1 MDPTQTTL
9 IELRDAIA
17 AKTVSAEQATRAY
30 LDRIETHNAGLNA
43 FRDRMD
49 TYAISRAQAV
59 DAGKVTGRLAGVPIA
74 IKDCM
79 CHVEGTTACSSKML
93 EQFRSPFT
101 ATAVQRLEDEG
112 AVVLGKT
119 NMDEFAMGSSTENSA
134 FGVSRNP
141 WDTGRVPGGSSGGST
156 SAMAADLAAA
166 ALGSDTGGS
175 IRQPAAITGLVGF
188 KPTYGRI
195 SRWGLVAFASSL
207 DQIGPVTHTL
217 ADAALLTQIMSGKD
231 ARDSTSA
238 DVPVEADLHD
248 VDGEIDLSPGGGKL
262 RIGIAAQ
269 YLDESANHPA
279 VTAAFNEALQCYKS
293 QGAEIV
299 EVDLPHTEYGIP
311 CYYIVATAEA
321 SSNLARYDGVHYGH
335 RTEMPTPNDQNAIQ
349 HLMSQSR
356 AEGFGDEV
364 KRRIMLGTYALS
376 SGYYD
381 AYYNRALKTRRL
393 IAGDFDTAFTK
404 CDAILC
410 PTTTGPAFKI
420 GDKADDPLAMYMN
433 DIYTVTTNLA
443 GIAGVSVP
451 GGFAEEDSKQL
462 PVGVQLIGNAFDE
475 KRLLRIAR
483 RYERETEHWK
493 QRPALH

>member
-9 IELRDAIA
+9 IQLRDAIA
-17 AKTVSAEQATRAY
+17 AKKISAEEAAHAY
-30 LDRIETHNAGLNA
+30 LQRVDHHNTSLNA
-43 FRDRMD
+43 YRDRTD
-49 TYAISRAQAV
+49 AYAIQRAQAV
-59 DAGKVTGRLAGVPIA
+59 DAGQVTGRLAGVPIA

-93 EQFRSPFT
+93 EHYRSPFT

-141 WDTGRVPGGSSGGST
+141 WDTARVPGGSSGGST

-188 KPTYGRI
+188 KPTYGRV

-207 DQIGPVTHTL
+207 DQIGPITHTL
-217 ADAALLTQIMSGKD
+217 ADAALLTEIMAGKD
-231 ARDSTSA
+231 PLDSTSA
-238 DVPVEADLHD
+238 NVPVESDLHD
-248 VDGEIDLSPGGGKL
+248 VDGEIDLARSGGQL

-293 QGAEIV
+293 QGAQIV

-335 RTEMPTPNDQNAIQ
+335 RTSQNPGGENAIQ
-349 HLMSQSR
+349 HLMSHSR

-364 KRRIMLGTYALS
+364 KRRIMLGAYALS

-393 IAGDFDTAFTK
+393 IAQDFDTAFQA

-433 DIYTVTTNLA
+433 DIYTATTNLA
-443 GIAGVSVP
+443 GITGVSVP
-451 GGFAEEDSKQL
+451 AGFAEEDGKKL
-462 PVGVQLIGNAFDE
+462 PVGVQLIGQAFDE

-483 RYERETEHWK
+483 RYERETEYWK
-493 QRPALH
+493 HRPALV